1 MVRELRVDKS
11 VAAIVLAA
19 GLSSRMGQPK
29 LLMDWGGK
37 TVLQTVLLTLNTA
50 GIETIHVVIGANR
63 DLIEDS
69 ILALSFPVEL
79 VFNPYFSNGEMT
91 DSIKVGIASIPRDVS
106 AVMIVLGD
114 QPQMKLEVVKG
125 VLDIYQKSGAK
136 IIVPSYQFRRGHP
149 WLIERTLWSDLEN
162 LNPSFTMRD
171 FLRKHQDE
179 IHYLEVDTPT
189 VLQDLDT
196 PQDYQRLKPA

>member
-19 GLSSRMGQPK
+19 GLSTRMGQPK